1 MKLKKGTDSNSSSLV
16 AILYQPYLHLSWID
30 HAPLVNDAIDPL
42 QRMKE
47 GSQGVE
53 SSVIG
58 LISNKKTD
66 ALPNWLV
73 SWVTLPVAVYYVNQ
87 HSRLNPSPDRV
98 LVPFLNRFMRRTTGA
113 QYLFLALTKAL
124 KEFLHRLKKNQ
135 NSDRADFARKLAP
148 STNRFDEIDQEWKAT
163 TTLVEAKIL
172 AYVTTA
178 LNSTLEL
185 GC

>member
-1 MKLKKGTDSNSSSLV
+1 
-16 AILYQPYLHLSWID
+16 
-30 HAPLVNDAIDPL
+30 
-42 QRMKE
+42 MKE

-58 LISNKKTD
+58 LISNKKSD

-87 HSRLNPSPDRV
+87 HVKNNPSPDRV

-113 QYLFLALTKAL
+113 QFLFLALTKAL
-124 KEFLHRLKKNQ
+124 KEFLQRLNKTHGTN
-135 NSDRADFARKLAP
+135 FARMLAP
-148 STNRFDEIDQEWKAT
+148 STDGLDQIDPAYRARNNV
-163 TTLVEAKIL
+163 VEAKLL

>member
-1 MKLKKGTDSNSSSLV
+1 M
-16 AILYQPYLHLSWID
+16 
-30 HAPLVNDAIDPL
+30 DPL

-58 LISNKKTD
+58 LISNKKSD

-87 HSRLNPSPDRV
+87 HIKLDPSPDMV

-113 QYLFLALTKAL
+113 QFLFLALTKAL
-124 KEFLHRLKKNQ
+124 KEFLQRLKKNQ
-135 NSDRADFARKLAP
+135 ESNGAGSAPKLAP
-148 STNRFDEIDQEWKAT
+148 SADDPDKIYPPWKARNNI
-163 TTLVEAKIL
+163 VEAQIL